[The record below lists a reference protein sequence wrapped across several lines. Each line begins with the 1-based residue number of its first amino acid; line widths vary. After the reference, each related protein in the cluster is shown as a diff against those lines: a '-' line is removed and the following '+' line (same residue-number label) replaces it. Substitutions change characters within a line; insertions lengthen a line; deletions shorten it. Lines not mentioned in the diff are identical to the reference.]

1 MNVHIAKDGMQMGPY
16 SLEELNAR
24 LASEVISGDD
34 LCWYEGRED
43 WIPVSQLPRFVPP
56 HSKQEP
62 PPVPTAQPQKEAQE
76 LNSTAPSNGQWYYSE
91 RDQKIGPHALDEVI
105 RLIRANLLQ
114 RDVLVWHGGMK
125 EWAPAYQTELSKYFD
140 EDANRSVND
149 PFPLSWAMPLLTS
162 ESSKQPPQYENE
174 KKPSPFG
181 AFHISKITPFLR
193 IGAILCIGYFAIKAA
208 LKRVENWRKDTDAMN
223 QHINAY
229 ALRTWKN
236 QPEPTQNLS
245 PNTTENER
253 KKLDVL
259 DVHKKQI
266 PLTEIEIVDINT
278 KNPLKSSIHI
288 GGGKQIQD
296 PNIDRVRNGI
306 LPIDDTRTLGDV
318 FEKSKV
324 KTNPRW
330 RSFEATSGANVVEVE
345 GDIQE
350 PDKLWTEFNDEIK
363 QIVKEDPVNFL
374 KGAGSQEAALMGIM
388 GMNILSNLPVKL
400 ECLSYKVQFL
410 LSKSDKGKFQLGI
423 QKCTVRAKNTTT
435 GKTIQETFEAK
446 ENAIIDAFYEDEV
459 SRITSMALMHLQTSQ
474 TLKEALIATDH
485 ASASPTQTGDV
496 YIVPSKAPPV
506 PKSGYLPPTGENS
519 GKDTGLDKNINASVQ
534 QPTSIER
541 YKKSVSSAV
550 GSRWNYHIQQRMSL
564 LKTGKVTAI
573 FSLDE
578 RGKVRSFRIEENTS
592 NRAHAALIQQ
602 CVREAE
608 FGPPPPEAL
617 RNGAFEYPMSFHLK

>member
-1 MNVHIAKDGMQMGPY
+1 M
-16 SLEELNAR
+16 
-24 LASEVISGDD
+24 
-34 LCWYEGRED
+34 
-43 WIPVSQLPRFVPP
+43 
-56 HSKQEP
+56 
-62 PPVPTAQPQKEAQE
+62 
-76 LNSTAPSNGQWYYSE
+76 
-91 RDQKIGPHALDEVI
+91 
-105 RLIRANLLQ
+105 
-114 RDVLVWHGGMK
+114 
-125 EWAPAYQTELSKYFD
+125 
-140 EDANRSVND
+140 
-149 PFPLSWAMPLLTS
+149 
-162 ESSKQPPQYENE
+162 
-174 KKPSPFG
+174 
-181 AFHISKITPFLR
+181 
-193 IGAILCIGYFAIKAA
+193 
-208 LKRVENWRKDTDAMN
+208 
-223 QHINAY
+223 
-229 ALRTWKN
+229 
-236 QPEPTQNLS
+236 
-245 PNTTENER
+245 
-253 KKLDVL
+253 
-259 DVHKKQI
+259 
-266 PLTEIEIVDINT
+266 
-278 KNPLKSSIHI
+278 
-288 GGGKQIQD
+288 
-296 PNIDRVRNGI
+296 
-306 LPIDDTRTLGDV
+306 
-318 FEKSKV
+318 
-324 KTNPRW
+324 
-330 RSFEATSGANVVEVE
+330 
-345 GDIQE
+345 
-350 PDKLWTEFNDEIK
+350 
-363 QIVKEDPVNFL
+363 
-374 KGAGSQEAALMGIM
+374 
-388 GMNILSNLPVKL
+388 KL